1 MSFLQS
7 GAPVRGLHDVH
18 TLIPPDMPGACL
30 QELPR
35 GRYLSTLTVLDL
47 EGNSFLAIPEVLRHA
62 RQLTHLDLSCNH
74 GLQVGLPDVHT
85 LLQLHALRILDLS
98 KVSER
103 LPHEGPPL
111 PNEVTLAAVSCC
123 DALQLQQHLARLVG
137 DTERPTYYLV
147 ARQDAHPCKDSITCR
162 QPCVCRYCPTGRRA
176 PC

>member
-1 MSFLQS
+1 MHIDL
-7 GAPVRGLHDVH
+7 
-18 TLIPPDMPGACL
+18 PPDMLRMCL

-111 PNEVTLAAVSCC
+111 PNEVTLFTAALKC
-123 DALQLQQHLARLVG
+123 DTLELRQHLARLVCHTKRLA
-137 DTERPTYYLV
+137 DYLV
-147 ARQDAHPCKDSITCR
+147 VRQDAHPCEYCITCK
-162 QPCVCRYCPTGRRA
+162 QPHVCRYCPTGRRV

>member
-1 MSFLQS
+1 MDAHLPSLLSSLEVLRSIGQLPHLGPPCS
-7 GAPVRGLHDVH
+7 HGLLHGLHDVH
-18 TLIPPDMPGACL
+18 ILLPPDMLSTCL

-85 LLQLHALRILDLS
+85 LLQLQTLRILDLS

-103 LPHEGPPL
+103 PPHEAPPL
-111 PNEVTLAAVSCC
+111 PNEVTLAAAFKTVHAQAAA
-123 DALQLQQHLARLVG
+123 ALCKAGVTLRGLQ
-137 DTERPTYYLV
+137 T
-147 ARQDAHPCKDSITCR
+147 IW
-162 QPCVCRYCPTGRRA
+162 
-176 PC
+176 